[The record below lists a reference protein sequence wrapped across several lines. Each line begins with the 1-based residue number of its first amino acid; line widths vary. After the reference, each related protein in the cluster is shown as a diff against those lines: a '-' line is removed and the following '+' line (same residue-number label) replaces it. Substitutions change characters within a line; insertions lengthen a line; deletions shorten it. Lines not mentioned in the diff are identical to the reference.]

1 MKREKL
7 VEAAEDLNVILFNAE
22 KKDEGWVYAV
32 ENNKELEKTIKEAA
46 MWLVS
51 SDELKENTVEVLK
64 SMEWTTDD
72 FLTLAE
78 SQDPFPLLR
87 KYAIYDDQAEVKEV
101 TVKKSKAKK
110 AKAPKKYPPVP
121 EAQQRPVHSARE
133 WLDKPPPPNSAAK
146 KALGPSAYGT
156 ALALMG
162 PDPRLPLPELYDLM
176 KDNGF
181 DIRRSTGSIKTA
193 HSIFRK
199 VYRYLDAHGHIN
211 HKE

>member
-7 VEAAEDLNVILFNAE
+7 VEAAEDLNVILFNTE
-22 KKDEGWVYAV
+22 KKDEGWIYAV
-32 ENNKELEKTIKEAA
+32 DNQPEFEKTIKEAA
-46 MWLVS
+46 LWLVS
-51 SDELKENTVEVLK
+51 SDELEENTVEVLK
-64 SMEWTTDD
+64 GMKWIPED
-72 FLTLAE
+72 FEKIRE

-87 KYAIYDDQAEVKEV
+87 KYDIYDDQADVEVKP
-101 TVKKSKAKK
+101 TKKSKAKK
-110 AKAPKKYPPVP
+110 AKAPKKSPPVP

-133 WLDKPPPPNSAAK
+133 WLDKAPPPNSAAK

-162 PDPRLPLPELYDLM
+162 PDPLLPLPELYDLM

-181 DIRRSTGSIKTA
+181 DIQRSTGSIKTA

>member
-64 SMEWTTDD
+64 DMKWSDED

-87 KYAIYDDQAEVKEV
+87 KYNIYDDQAAVEVKP
-101 TVKKSKAKK
+101 TKKSKA
-110 AKAPKKYPPVP
+110 KKYPPVP

-133 WLDKPPPPNSAAK
+133 WLDKAPPPNSAAK

-162 PDPRLPLPELYDLM
+162 PDPLLPLPELYDLM

-181 DIRRSTGSIKTA
+181 DIQRATGSIKTA

-199 VYRYLDAHGHIN
+199 VYRYLDAHGHIT